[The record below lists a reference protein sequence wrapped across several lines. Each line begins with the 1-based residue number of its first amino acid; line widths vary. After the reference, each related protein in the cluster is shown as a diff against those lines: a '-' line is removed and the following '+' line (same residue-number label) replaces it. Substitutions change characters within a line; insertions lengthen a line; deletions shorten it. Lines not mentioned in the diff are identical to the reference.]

1 MSKMKSLA
9 FLILCFAPLAIA
21 GGGQSVQPVPGK
33 VTLVYF
39 WAAWC
44 GPCRQVT
51 PALEQMA
58 ATDAEIALRKIDLTG
73 GSREE
78 GEAEAAKYNIDA
90 LPHVKVYNRSGSL
103 VGTVVGAD
111 VEKVKSYVA
120 QAKSG

>member
-1 MSKMKSLA
+1 MV
-9 FLILCFAPLAIA
+9 
-21 GGGQSVQPVPGK
+21 GGGEPAPVPGK

-58 ATDAEIALRKIDLTG
+58 ATDAEIALRKIDLTDG
-73 GSREE
+73 GREGGFE
-78 GEAEAAKYNIDA
+78 EAAKYNITA
-90 LPHVKVYNRSGSL
+90 LPHVKVYNAGGGL
-103 VGTVVGAD
+103 VGSVTGTD
-111 VEKVKSYVA
+111 IDKVKSYVA

>member
-1 MSKMKSLA
+1 MKSLTY
-9 FLILCFAPLAIA
+9 LILCFAPLAMA
-21 GGGQSVQPVPGK
+21 SAGQSDAPVPGK

-51 PALEQMA
+51 PALEKMA
-58 ATDAEIALRKIDLTG
+58 ATDADIALRKIDLTG

-78 GEAEAAKYNIDA
+78 GEAEAVKYDVMA

-103 VGTVVGAD
+103 VGTVTGTD

-120 QAKSG
+120 QAKS